1 MDTDFD
7 EQAEAEAEAARQAQ
21 VMAAMREA
29 GVSTEEHI
37 QVDYFGFE
45 ETHRVVLQDGK
56 SWIEH
61 QTLNEGARRNYM
73 NKVNREVRLQKS
85 GDAFMKMATGD
96 ERHAL
101 LESAICG
108 WNLVRAD
115 KTGVVKPISFSP
127 QALREFLQKAPPGIV
142 DLIEKDIRD
151 KNPWLVGDVTIEDID
166 EQIAELNELREK
178 KVLEAEG
185 KES

>member
-1 MDTDFD
+1 MEDDFD
-7 EQAEAEAEAARQAQ
+7 DKAMAEAERERQERTMQ
-21 VMAAMREA
+21 AMKDA

-37 QVDYFGFE
+37 QVDYFGFD
-45 ETHRVVLQDGK
+45 ETHRVMLPDGR
-56 SWIEH
+56 SYIEH
-61 QTLNEGARRNYM
+61 KTLTEGARRKYM
-73 NKVNREVRLQKS
+73 NSVNREVRLQKS

-108 WNLVRAD
+108 WNLVKAD
-115 KTGVVKPISFSP
+115 KGGEVKPLSFSP
-127 QALREFLQKAPPGIV
+127 GALKSFLDAAPPGVI

>member
-1 MDTDFD
+1 MDTDQD
-7 EQAEAEAEAARQAQ
+7 EETMELERQQ
-21 VMAAMREA
+21 RTLDAMKAA
-29 GVSTEEHI
+29 GVSTEQHV

-45 ETHRVVLQDGK
+45 ETHRVLLADGI
-56 SWIEH
+56 SYIEH
-61 QTLNEGARRNYM
+61 KTLNEGARRKYM
-73 NKVNREVRLQKS
+73 NRVNREVRLQKS

-101 LESAICG
+101 LEEAIVG

-115 KTGVVKPISFSP
+115 KSRNIQPLTYNVTNRN
-127 QALREFLQKAPPGIV
+127 AFLESAPPAVIDRV
-142 DLIEKDIRD
+142 EKDVRD

-166 EQIAELNELREK
+166 EQIAELTELREK
-178 KVLEAEG
+178 KVLEDEG

>member
-1 MDTDFD
+1 MEDDD
-7 EQAEAEAEAARQAQ
+7 QEQARQARKEQ
-21 VMAAMREA
+21 SMKDA
-29 GVSTEEHI
+29 GLSVEEHV
-37 QVDYFGFE
+37 QVDYFGFDE
-45 ETHRVVLQDGK
+45 SFRVDLPDGY

-61 QTLNEGARRNYM
+61 KVLNEGARRKYM
-73 NKVNREVRLQKS
+73 NRVNREVRLQKS

-101 LESAICG
+101 LEEAIVG

-115 KTGVVKPISFSP
+115 KKGGETKPLTFNPTSRK
-127 QALREFLQKAPPGIV
+127 AFLESAPPGIV

-166 EQIAELNELREK
+166 DQIKELEELREK
-178 KVLEAEG
+178 KVQEEEG

>member
-1 MDTDFD
+1 V
-7 EQAEAEAEAARQAQ
+7 E
-21 VMAAMREA
+21 
-29 GVSTEEHI
+29 
-37 QVDYFGFE
+37 
-45 ETHRVVLQDGK
+45 LPDGE

-61 QTLNEGARRNYM
+61 QVLNEGARRKYM
-73 NKVNREVRLQKS
+73 NETNREVRLQKT

-101 LESAICG
+101 LESSIVG

-115 KTGVVKPISFSP
+115 KTGEIKVLSYNPQNLRSFLT
-127 QALREFLQKAPPGIV
+127 AAPPAII

-166 EQIAELNELREK
+166 QQIEELQDLREK
-178 KVLEAEG
+178 KVEEAEG
-185 KES
+185 KGS